1 MSYAVYDEKG
11 YVGDLCSNNGL
22 NELKTAA
29 KDTVLAPLFENG
41 SMELDEQVKK
51 DIALIDVPVL
61 DNLKELISKSET
73 VAIITD
79 GTF

>member
-61 DNLKELISKSET
+61 DNLKELITKSET